1 MSAEK
6 QADKSNK
13 IFLLKLEFGLSPEN
27 NMDKKKRKHKDDY
40 SLRTLAYYQREG
52 GVYNEL
58 ITILQ
63 RMSAGKG
70 GRKILPPKEILN
82 AATGAFDIYMDRCKD
97 EETNTIIDYGME
109 ELSWEIYGG
118 CIAGPLGGWEGKNEL
133 IALCVLCVLLS
144 QYPAFNETSIP
155 QISDIVKQADETVFK
170 EFEGLIKN
178 NLEDKDAQLE
188 FLKNQL
194 EIKEAIIKHKDL
206 ELATYISMNSLQE
219 NLIEEMKAVIQ
230 INTQDI
236 NNLCSGFDSALCLE
250 SILEWAKKRKHYKLA
265 DQVISMLK
273 DLGRKTATDE
283 ELEKIELVESELL
296 SKYSELS
303 IVNNN
308 MGIGSNILT
317 GLTQSPMM
325 PMGITP
331 DQLVQKFLEFINNGA
346 RRENKD

>member
-1 MSAEK
+1 
-6 QADKSNK
+6 
-13 IFLLKLEFGLSPEN
+13 
-27 NMDKKKRKHKDDY
+27 MDKKKSKYKDDY

-52 GVYNEL
+52 GIYNDL

-63 RMSAGKG
+63 RMRVGKG

-118 CIAGPLGGWEGKNEL
+118 CIAGPLGGWEGKNKL

-144 QYPAFNETSIP
+144 QYPVFNETSIP
-155 QISDIVKQADETVFK
+155 QISDVVKKADETVFK
-170 EFEGLIKN
+170 EFEGLIKS

-188 FLKNQL
+188 SLRNQL
-194 EIKEAIIKHKDL
+194 MLSESLIREKDAQLAQLSHENSIQRDMIDDTKGLLQAYMRKATELTLGIDGALSLEA
-206 ELATYISMNSLQE
+206 
-219 NLIEEMKAVIQ
+219 
-230 INTQDI
+230 
-236 NNLCSGFDSALCLE
+236 
-250 SILEWAKKRKHYKLA
+250 ILEWVKKREHYTLA
-265 DQVISMLK
+265 NQVIAMLK

-283 ELEKIELVESELL
+283 EYNKIQRVESELI
-296 SKYSELS
+296 SKHSELS

-317 GLTQSPMM
+317 GITSNPMM
-325 PMGITP
+325 PMGVTP
-331 DQLVQKFLEFINNGA
+331 EQLVQKFIEFLNNGA

>member
-1 MSAEK
+1 
-6 QADKSNK
+6 
-13 IFLLKLEFGLSPEN
+13 
-27 NMDKKKRKHKDDY
+27 MDKKKSKYKNDY

-52 GVYNEL
+52 GIYNEL

-63 RMSAGKG
+63 RMRIGKG

-144 QYPAFNETSIP
+144 QYPVFNETSIP
-155 QISDIVKQADETVFK
+155 QISDIVKKADETIFK
-170 EFEGLIKN
+170 EFEGLIRN

-188 FLKNQL
+188 SLKNQL
-194 EIKEAIIKHKDL
+194 AMKDALLREKDEQFAKLISLNYYRERRMDFCQRYSEKSSGIDSVLSLDAILKWV
-206 ELATYISMNSLQE
+206 SNRQ
-219 NLIEEMKAVIQ
+219 
-230 INTQDI
+230 
-236 NNLCSGFDSALCLE
+236 
-250 SILEWAKKRKHYKLA
+250 HYTLT
-265 DQVISMLK
+265 DQVFVMLK
-273 DLGRKTATDE
+273 ELSRKVATDE
-283 ELEKIELVESELL
+283 EYNKICSLENDMLAKH
-296 SKYSELS
+296 KPQT

-317 GLTQSPMM
+317 GLTQNPIM
-325 PMGITP
+325 PMGFTP
-331 DQLVQKFLEFINNGA
+331 DQLVQKFIEFINNGA

>member
-1 MSAEK
+1 
-6 QADKSNK
+6 
-13 IFLLKLEFGLSPEN
+13 
-27 NMDKKKRKHKDDY
+27 MDKKKSKYKDDY

-52 GVYNEL
+52 GIYNEL

-63 RMSAGKG
+63 RMRAGKG

-144 QYPAFNETSIP
+144 QYPVFNETSIP
-155 QISDIVKQADETVFK
+155 QISDVVKKADETVFK
-170 EFEGLIKN
+170 EFEGLIKS

-188 FLKNQL
+188 SLKNQL
-194 EIKEAIIKHKDL
+194 MLSESLIREKDAQL
-206 ELATYISMNSLQE
+206 ARLSRENSIQRDMIDDTKGMLQAYMRKATELTL
-219 NLIEEMKAVIQ
+219 
-230 INTQDI
+230 
-236 NNLCSGFDSALCLE
+236 GFDGALSLDT
-250 SILEWAKKRKHYKLA
+250 ILEWAKNRQQYKYA
-265 DQVISMLK
+265 DQVLTMLR
-273 DLGRKTATDE
+273 DIGRKRGTDE
-283 ELEKIELVESELL
+283 EYSKIATVESELL
-296 SKYSELS
+296 SKSSDLS

-317 GLTQSPMM
+317 GITSNPMM
-325 PMGITP
+325 PMGY
-331 DQLVQKFLEFINNGA
+331 DQNQIMQKFIEFLNNGA

>member
-1 MSAEK
+1 MK
-6 QADKSNK
+6 
-13 IFLLKLEFGLSPEN
+13 FGLSPES
-27 NMDKKKRKHKDDY
+27 NMDKKKSKYKDDY

-52 GVYNEL
+52 GIYNDL

-63 RMSAGKG
+63 RMRVGKG

-144 QYPAFNETSIP
+144 QYPVFNETSIP
-155 QISDIVKQADETVFK
+155 QISDIVKKADETIFK
-170 EFEGLIKN
+170 EFEGLIRN

-188 FLKNQL
+188 SLKNQL
-194 EIKEAIIKHKDL
+194 EIKDALIKHKDF

-219 NLIEEMKAVIQ
+219 NIIEEMKAVIQ
-230 INTQDI
+230 VNTQDI
-236 NNLCSGFDSALCLE
+236 LSLSRGLDSALSLE
-250 SILEWAKKRKHYKLA
+250 SILEWIKKRKHYKLA

-283 ELEKIELVESELL
+283 ELEKIESVESELL

-317 GLTQSPMM
+317 GLAQNPMM

-331 DQLVQKFLEFINNGA
+331 DQLVQRFLEFINNGA
-346 RRENKD
+346 RREDKD

>member
-1 MSAEK
+1 
-6 QADKSNK
+6 
-13 IFLLKLEFGLSPEN
+13 
-27 NMDKKKRKHKDDY
+27 MDKKKSKYKDDY

-63 RMSAGKG
+63 RMRAGKG

-118 CIAGPLGGWEGKNEL
+118 CIAGPLRGWEGKNEL

-188 FLKNQL
+188 SLKNQL

>member
-1 MSAEK
+1 MDRK
-6 QADKSNK
+6 KSK
-13 IFLLKLEFGLSPEN
+13 Y
-27 NMDKKKRKHKDDY
+27 KDDY

-63 RMSAGKG
+63 RMRAGRG
-70 GRKILPPKEILN
+70 GRKMLPPKEILN
-82 AATGAFDIYMDRCKD
+82 AATEAFDIYLDRCKD

-109 ELSWEIYGG
+109 ELGWEIYGG

-144 QYPAFNETSIP
+144 KYPAFNETSIP
-155 QISDIVKQADETVFK
+155 QISDIVKKEDETVFK

-188 FLKNQL
+188 SLKNQL
-194 EIKEAIIKHKDL
+194 AMKDAL
-206 ELATYISMNSLQE
+206 LREKDEQLAKLISLNYSRESREDFWQRYPEKSSGIDSVLSLD
-219 NLIEEMKAVIQ
+219 A
-230 INTQDI
+230 
-236 NNLCSGFDSALCLE
+236 
-250 SILEWAKKRKHYKLA
+250 ILEWVSNRQHYTLT
-265 DQVISMLK
+265 DQVFVMLK
-273 DLGRKTATDE
+273 ELSRKVATDE
-283 ELEKIELVESELL
+283 EYNKICSLENDMLAKH
-296 SKYSELS
+296 KPQT

-317 GLTQSPMM
+317 GFTQNPMM

-331 DQLVQKFLEFINNGA
+331 DQLVQKFLEFMNNGT
-346 RRENKD
+346 RRENKN

>member
-1 MSAEK
+1 ME
-6 QADKSNK
+6 
-13 IFLLKLEFGLSPEN
+13 
-27 NMDKKKRKHKDDY
+27 KKKSKYKNDY

-52 GVYNEL
+52 GIYNEL

-63 RMSAGKG
+63 RMRVGKD

-97 EETNTIIDYGME
+97 KETNTIIDYGIE

-144 QYPAFNETSIP
+144 QYPVFNETSIP
-155 QISDIVKQADETVFK
+155 QISDIVKKADEAVFK
-170 EFEGLIKN
+170 EFESLIKS
-178 NLEDKDAQLE
+178 NLEDKNALLE
-188 FLKNQL
+188 SLKNQL
-194 EIKEAIIKHKDL
+194 EIKEALIKHKDF

-219 NLIEEMKAVIQ
+219 NMIEEMKAIIQ

-236 NNLCSGFDSALCLE
+236 LNLCSGFDSVLCLE
-250 SILEWAKKRKHYKLA
+250 SILEWVKKRKHYKLA
-265 DQVISMLK
+265 DQVITMLK

-283 ELEKIELVESELL
+283 ELDKIESVESELL
-296 SKYSELS
+296 SKHTELS

-317 GLTQSPMM
+317 GITSNPMI
-325 PMGITP
+325 PMGY
-331 DQLVQKFLEFINNGA
+331 DQNQIMQKFIEFLNNGA